1 MNNNE
6 NDSINYDK
14 YKNSLNRK
22 NKTQDYCENKLD
34 AILLGNRDSN
44 IDNIVN
50 INNIDNIDSGNLDD
64 TGNDSGHNTLI
75 KDDNSNKFVY
85 QKQRVIKPS
94 SMVDYKID
102 IERLVI
108 EILILIL
115 LILVMVIIIELLNQ
129 N

>member
-1 MNNNE
+1 M
-6 NDSINYDK
+6 
-14 YKNSLNRK
+14 
-22 NKTQDYCENKLD
+22 
-34 AILLGNRDSN
+34 GNRDSN

-102 IERLVI
+102 IDDSNFSDGNNNRVI
-108 EILILIL
+108 ESELDDLIITDQNMYNHVEDVEYKNKYASL
-115 LILVMVIIIELLNQ
+115 MEKYNKHLNEKWIS
-129 N
+129 